1 MLDENKILNRFI
13 SYIKIESQSDPNSLD
28 TPSTDSQWNI
38 ANKIVGDLK
47 KIGLS
52 DIVIDENAYIYATL
66 PSNSNKNCPTI
77 GFISHFDTSP
87 DFTGTNINPQ
97 IINNYDGNDIILN
110 IEKNIILSSDYFPEI
125 KQYKGQT
132 IITTDGTTL
141 LSADDKAGVC
151 EIISAMEYLINNP
164 HIKHGDIKI
173 GFTPDEEI
181 GRGAHKFNVNKFGAD
196 WAYTMDGGQ
205 IGELEYENFN
215 AAQAIINVS
224 GKIVHPGYA
233 KNKMVNSMYY
243 ASEFINHLPNNE
255 TPENTTDYEGFYH
268 LTSIKGEVEKTELN
282 YIIRDHD
289 LDKFNARKK
298 YLIDLIES
306 LNKKFDQ
313 NIFSIEL
320 NDQYFNMRDKIKP
333 HMHIIQIAKE
343 AMINLGIKPII
354 KPIRGGTDGSQLSFM
369 GLPCPNIFAGGHNFH
384 GKYEYL
390 PLNSMISATKV
401 ICKICELTLNSENY
415 KK

>member
-255 TPENTTDYEGFYH
+255 TAGC
-268 LTSIKGEVEKTELN
+268 TS
-282 YIIRDHD
+282 
-289 LDKFNARKK
+289 
-298 YLIDLIES
+298 
-306 LNKKFDQ
+306 
-313 NIFSIEL
+313 
-320 NDQYFNMRDKIKP
+320 
-333 HMHIIQIAKE
+333 
-343 AMINLGIKPII
+343 
-354 KPIRGGTDGSQLSFM
+354 
-369 GLPCPNIFAGGHNFH
+369 
-384 GKYEYL
+384 
-390 PLNSMISATKV
+390 
-401 ICKICELTLNSENY
+401 
-415 KK
+415 